1 MSLSHVLLPED
12 ARFLILNQTPERS
25 FMIVAAILRMSSV
38 VVRSVAPTAS
48 IPARYPDE
56 GVVLR

>member
-1 MSLSHVLLPED
+1 M
-12 ARFLILNQTPERS
+12 ILNQTPERS

-38 VVRSVAPTAS
+38 VVRSVALIAS
-48 IPARYPDE
+48 TPARYPDE

>member
-1 MSLSHVLLPED
+1 
-12 ARFLILNQTPERS
+12 
-25 FMIVAAILRMSSV
+25 MIVAAILRMSSV

-48 IPARYPDE
+48 IPARYPAK